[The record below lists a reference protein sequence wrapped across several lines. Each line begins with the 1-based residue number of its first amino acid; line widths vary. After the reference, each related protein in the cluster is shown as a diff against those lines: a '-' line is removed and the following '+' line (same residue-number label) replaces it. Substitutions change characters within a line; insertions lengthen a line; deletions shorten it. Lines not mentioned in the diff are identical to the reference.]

1 MRKNLLLTSV
11 LLLSASWAVAQST
24 TPGASSG
31 SQSSSQSMPSG
42 SSSSQATTPGAG
54 SSGQTTTPGAA
65 SGQGAAGVDGHIIE
79 GCLGGTA
86 PNFTVTD
93 KAGTAYKLNI
103 PQGADASQL
112 SKHIGE
118 SVQVLG
124 TVSGSGSSSNSSATS
139 SSGTSSTTASGS
151 QPSID
156 VAKIGRGTGTCAGSS
171 SGASQKPP
179 AQ

>member
-42 SSSSQATTPGAG
+42 SSSQATTPGAG

-112 SKHIGE
+112 SK
-118 SVQVLG
+118 
-124 TVSGSGSSSNSSATS
+124 
-139 SSGTSSTTASGS
+139 
-151 QPSID
+151 
-156 VAKIGRGTGTCAGSS
+156 
-171 SGASQKPP
+171 
-179 AQ
+179 